1 MQESYEKYAAGQKER
16 KCRICGKTDEKLI
29 YYIKEMMYGMEE
41 TFEYF
46 LCPSCECLQITEVP
60 SNLGIYYGETY
71 YSYKEPQIKDTRPK
85 QEYDDYYILDV
96 GCGAGIDLCK
106 LAEQG
111 YSKLFGC
118 DPFIEH
124 DILYDNGVWI
134 KKASIHEMNQQYD
147 YINLGDSLEHMADPI
162 DTFQSI
168 KRLLKPKGVCCIS
181 IPVIPNIAFDTYGL
195 YWFQLDA
202 PRHLF
207 LHSKKSINY
216 LCEQAGLECYG
227 MVSDSSNA
235 QFVRSALYQKGY
247 TFNEHTGEVLER
259 EFAPKEWDNFS
270 QLAEMANKMQY
281 GDHAKFY
288 IRHK

>member
-1 MQESYEKYAAGQKER
+1 M
-16 KCRICGKTDEKLI
+16 
-29 YYIKEMMYGMEE
+29 
-41 TFEYF
+41 
-46 LCPSCECLQITEVP
+46 
-60 SNLGIYYGETY
+60 
-71 YSYKEPQIKDTRPK
+71 
-85 QEYDDYYILDV
+85 